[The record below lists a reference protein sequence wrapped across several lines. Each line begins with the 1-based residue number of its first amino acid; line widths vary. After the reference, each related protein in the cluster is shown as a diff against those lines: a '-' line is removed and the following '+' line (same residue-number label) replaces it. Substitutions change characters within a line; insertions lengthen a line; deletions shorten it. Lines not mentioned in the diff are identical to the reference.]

1 MNGDVASSDTDEF
14 ALDND
19 CAGRRVASVLDGAL
33 TPGEHRVAL
42 PRTDSRSRT
51 LAAGVYYAELEVGG
65 QRVRKSVVIL
75 D

>member
-1 MNGDVASSDTDEF
+1 
-14 ALDND
+14 
-19 CAGRRVASVLDGAL
+19 VLDGAL